1 MAPSR
6 ATRRE
11 LILDAAIDLLGSGG
25 AHAVTHRAID
35 AAAGLPAG
43 STSNYFRSRDA
54 LLEAV
59 VERFADRERANWDD
73 VAASVSPTTPGGL
86 AEALAAFAVDATGP
100 HRTLTLARYA
110 ILVETANHPALREK
124 LREKLLATGRRVN
137 MWFTNWVRTVG
148 SPDPDR
154 DAPIVMNHFTGLV
167 LHQLAMP
174 DPAFDP
180 LKQCSVIVKALMEE
194 S

>member
-1 MAPSR
+1 MTS
-6 ATRRE
+6 RRE
-11 LILDAAIDLLGSGG
+11 QILDTAIDLLGSGG

-35 AAAGLPAG
+35 SAAGLPAG

-59 VERFADRERANWDD
+59 VERFAARERANWDD
-73 VAASVSPTTPGGL
+73 IAASVSPTDPTGL
-86 AEALAAFAVDATGP
+86 AEAVAAFAIDATGP

-110 ILVETANHPALREK
+110 ILVETAHHPA
-124 LREKLLATGRRVN
+124 LREKLLATGQRVN
-137 MWFTNWVRTVG
+137 AWFTSWLRTAG
-148 SPDPDR
+148 STDPER
-154 DAPIVMNHFTGLV
+154 VAPVIMNHYTGLV

-174 DPAFDP
+174 DSAFDP
-180 LKQCSVIVKALMEE
+180 IKQCSVVIKALMEE

>member
-1 MAPSR
+1 MAS
-6 ATRRE
+6 RRE
-11 LILDAAIDLLGSGG
+11 QLLDAAIELLGSGG

-43 STSNYFRSRDA
+43 STSNYFRSRNA

-59 VERFADRERANWDD
+59 VERFAERERANADD
-73 VAASVSPTTPGGL
+73 IAASLRPTTPAGL
-86 AEALAAFAVDATGP
+86 AEAMAAFALDATGP

-110 ILVETANHPALREK
+110 ILVETANQPALREK
-124 LREKLLATGRRVN
+124 LLAAGRRVN
-137 MWFTNWVRTVG
+137 TWFTNWLYTVG
-148 SPDPDR
+148 STDPER
-154 DAPIVMNHFTGLV
+154 DAPIIANHYTGLV

-180 LKQCSVIVKALMEE
+180 LKQCSVIVRALMEG

>member
-1 MAPSR
+1 M
-6 ATRRE
+6 ATRRDV
-11 LILDAAIDLLGSGG
+11 ILDAAIDLLGSGG
-25 AHAVTHRAID
+25 ARAVTHRAID
-35 AAAGLPAG
+35 AAAGLPVG

-73 VAASVSPTTPGGL
+73 VAASVSPTTPSGL
-86 AEALAAFAVDATGP
+86 AEALATFALDATGP

-110 ILVETANHPALREK
+110 ILVETANHPALRD
-124 LREKLLATGRRVN
+124 KLLATGRRVN
-137 MWFTNWVRTVG
+137 LWFTNWVRTVG

-154 DAPIVMNHFTGLV
+154 DAPIVMNHYTGLV

-180 LKQCSVIVKALMEE
+180 LKQCAVIVKALMEE
-194 S
+194 R